1 MSGAALLS
9 TRSLTAFYGDAQ
21 ALFGID
27 VDVASGETV
36 AVIGAN
42 GAGKSTFMKALTGLV
57 KAAPQSIAF
66 EGRPIGGLPPGE
78 IVRRGIA
85 LVPEGRRLFPSLSVE
100 ENLRMGAYAGRPGPW
115 DLRRLFKLFPVL
127 ADKRAQAA
135 TSLSGGQQQMVAIG
149 RALMSNPRL
158 LLCDELSL
166 GLAPIVIKEIYD
178 ALPAICAEGLTAVIV
193 EQDVAMAQR
202 VSQQVYCFQE
212 GRVSLQ
218 GRSDE
223 LTREQISEAYFGL
236 AREGAPHA

>member
-1 MSGAALLS
+1 MTVLPLLQ
-9 TRSLTAFYGDAQ
+9 TTALTAFYGDAQ

-27 VDVASGETV
+27 FEVAEGEMV
-36 AVIGAN
+36 AIIGAN

-57 KAAPQSIAF
+57 KAQREQVVF
-66 EGRPIGGLPPGE
+66 KNEPIGALAPGE

-85 LVPEGRRLFPSLSVE
+85 LVPEGRRLFASLSVE
-100 ENLRMGAYAGRPGPW
+100 ENLQMGGFARRAGPW
-115 DLRRLFKLFPVL
+115 NVERLFRLFPIL
-127 ADKRAQAA
+127 ERKRHDAA

-149 RALMSNPRL
+149 RALMSNPTL

-178 ALPAICAEGLTAVIV
+178 ALPAICTEGMTVVIV

-202 VSQQVYCFQE
+202 VSQRIYCFQE

-218 GRSDE
+218 GASSG
-223 LTREQISEAYFGL
+223 LTREQISQAYFGL
-236 AREGAPHA
+236 ADQ